1 VRSLWP
7 LVLRSSSGFS
17 ALNRSQ
23 RGLTEL
29 GRSCR
34 VTFKERYG
42 PWALATGAASGVG
55 AEFARQLGEIGLNVA
70 IVAWHRRRLEEL
82 AHELEAKNRVQL
94 KSLQPI
100 CRNRIFYRSSLRR
113 ARAVEIGLLVNNAG
127 FGFGVKFLRPRTRK
141 GLALVDVNCRVPL
154 VLSHELAVKC
164 AAEAR
169 RNHLCASVSGY
180 LATPYEASYAASKLY
195 EFFFG

>member
-17 ALNRSQ
+17 VLNRSQ

-154 VLSHELAVKC
+154 VLSHEFGRQMRSGSE
-164 AAEAR
+164 AESS
-169 RNHLCASVSGY
+169 LCFRKRLSCDS
-180 LATPYEASYAASKLY
+180 L
-195 EFFFG
+195 